1 MMKLYGHS
9 PSSASFRVRIA
20 LNLKELPYESVPLD
34 LLKNEHHRA
43 EYARI
48 NPQQAVPALIDGDRV
63 LTQSLSIIEYLEET
77 HPLPPLLPASPAARA
92 RVRAMAL
99 LIACDI
105 HPLDNLRVLRY
116 LLHVLKVSKEAKEAW
131 YRHWIT
137 EGFRAL
143 ETMLAS
149 DHQTGAFCHGDS
161 PTLADICLI
170 PQIFNAKRVAMDLS
184 AFPTAMRI
192 FDACM
197 KLPAFDRAQPSKQP
211 DAR

>member
-1 MMKLYGHS
+1 MKLYGHF
-9 PSSASFRVRIA
+9 PSSAAFRVRIA
-20 LNLKELPYESVPLD
+20 LNFKGLPYENVFVNLR
-34 LLKNEHHRA
+34 KNEHHSP
-43 EYARI
+43 EYARV
-48 NPQQAVPALIDGDRV
+48 NPQQAVPTLIDGDRV

-77 HPLPPLLPASPAARA
+77 HPSPPLLPAFPSARA

-116 LLHVLKVSKEAKEAW
+116 LLHVLKVSNEAKDLW
-131 YRHWIT
+131 YQHWIT
-137 EGFRAL
+137 EGLRPL
-143 ETMLAS
+143 ETMLSS
-149 DHQTGAFCHGDS
+149 DPQTGAFCHGDT
-161 PTLADICLI
+161 PTLADVCLI
-170 PQIFNAKRVAMDLS
+170 PQIFNAQRVGMDLK

-211 DAR
+211 DAQ